1 MSIGSLPCT
10 APGRSAG
17 GGVDFDRDPGA
28 GDAGD
33 VGVGGVGEGVELQ
46 EVAGDGEAENA
57 ATQLGHVGA
66 MVHGGTVSCT
76 LDDSAYR
83 LASSM
88 INDSLGAQPDTQ
100 LAQSLPQLVR
110 EAVTHGRPVAQ
121 APSV

>member
-1 MSIGSLPCT
+1 MSPEGGKGSERD
-10 APGRSAG
+10 AGR
-17 GGVDFDRDPGA
+17 RPGA
-28 GDAGD
+28 ADAW
-33 VGVGGVGEGVELQ
+33 
-46 EVAGDGEAENA
+46 
-57 ATQLGHVGA
+57 
-66 MVHGGTVSCT
+66 
-76 LDDSAYR
+76 LDDEQIFAITAFVALR